1 MTALSGDRNTRRAKH
16 GIRSFLVKGNLLI
29 YEGAIV
35 AIGTDGYARPGRA
48 STTDIVVGRARAR
61 ADNVG
66 GADGAIR
73 VDVESDEICFYANSA
88 SGDAIAVTDVGKD
101 FYVVD
106 DQTVAKTDNSGA
118 RVRGGKIDSVT
129 TDGVGCRFDQ

>member
-1 MTALSGDRNTRRAKH
+1 MALTGDRNTKRAKH
-16 GIRSFLVKGNLLI
+16 GIRSFLVKGAVLI

-35 AIGTDGYARPGRA
+35 SLGTDGFARPGRT
-48 STTDIVVGRARAR
+48 STTDIVLGRARFR
-61 ADNVG
+61 ADNLL

-88 SGDAIAVTDVGKD
+88 AGDAIAVTDVGKD

-106 DQTVAKTDNSGA
+106 DQTVAKTDGSA
-118 RVRGGKIDSVT
+118 SRVRGGKIDSVT